1 MVDPISDL
9 SKILFQS
16 QRNRVSS
23 QTGEPNASASDSED
37 TSAFTGESLLTAVRS
52 QANTVKKELP
62 SLISQALLAPTN
74 DASTRSEP
82 LNLLLFKLENP
93 LDSLIGRLSE
103 EDLTQAL
110 VGNLQSEVRQLKD
123 ELPALKDGS
132 LLSEFSSNAEFA
144 GPLQDILSALSGQLD
159 GLDSRLGQVLANK
172 ST

>member
-16 QRNRVSS
+16 QRNRFSPP
-23 QTGEPNASASDSED
+23 TGEPNASASDSED
-37 TSAFTGESLLTAVRS
+37 TSAFTGESLLTAVRN

-62 SLISQALLAPTN
+62 ALISQALLAPTN
-74 DASTRSEP
+74 NASVRSEP

-103 EDLTQAL
+103 EDLTQGL
-110 VGNLQSEVRQLKD
+110 VANLQSEVSQLKN
-123 ELPALKDGS
+123 ELPSLKDNY
-132 LLSEFSSNAEFA
+132 LLSDFSSNAEFS

-159 GLDSRLGQVLANK
+159 GLDYRLGQALANK
-172 ST
+172 LT

>member
-16 QRNRVSS
+16 QRNRFSS
-23 QTGEPNASASDSED
+23 QTGEANASASDSED
-37 TSAFTGESLLTAVRS
+37 TSVFTGESLLTAVRN

-62 SLISQALLAPTN
+62 TLISQSLLAPTN

-93 LDSLIGRLSE
+93 LDSLLGQLSE
-103 EDLTQAL
+103 KDLTQGL
-110 VGNLQSEVRQLKD
+110 VANLQSEVSQLKN
-123 ELPALKDGS
+123 ELPGLKDGS
-132 LLSEFSSNAEFA
+132 LLREFSANAEFA

-159 GLDSRLGQVLANK
+159 GLNSRLGQALSNK
-172 ST
+172 LT